1 MEDAVNG
8 EVSIDYTQVS
18 DDPLARIHYILRTVP
33 GSVIEPDP
41 QALQKKLTEAA
52 RRWEDGLVDALVE
65 RWGESEGA
73 RLAARYGTT
82 CFPAGYKDAFSAQD
96 SLLDIEKIERLHDF
110 GDMGMILYRPA
121 DAEPSTFRLKVFNHG
136 TAVALS
142 DMLPMLEHMG
152 LKVIDERPHRFGPVG
167 GDVPVIWVQDLGLAD
182 PDGRALTIADFSDQF
197 RETFARASRGQIESD
212 GFNQLVLAAGLR
224 WRQVVV
230 LRAICKYLRQ
240 AAIAFSQAYMEATLA
255 KNPAITGLLVALFE
269 ARFDP
274 NAGAGRDKTA
284 AAIVRKIGKRLD
296 AVENLDE
303 DRILRRFLMSSRPR
317 CGQIFT
323 SPETT
328 AKRNPTSRSRSA
340 AAMWTNCRCP
350 GPTSKSSFTARA
362 WKASIC
368 AVAGFR
374 AAVSGGRTAGK
385 ISAPKFWG

>member
-1 MEDAVNG
+1 M
-8 EVSIDYTQVS
+8 
-18 DDPLARIHYILRTVP
+18 RTVP

-52 RRWEDGLVDALVE
+52 RRREDGLVDALVE

-142 DMLPMLEHMG
+142 DMLTMLEHMG
-152 LKVIDERPHRFGPVG
+152 LKVIDERPRRFGPVG

-197 RETFARASRGQIESD
+197 RETFARAWRGQIESD

-269 ARFDP
+269 ARLDP
-274 NAGAGRDKTA
+274 NAGAGRD
-284 AAIVRKIGKRLD
+284 
-296 AVENLDE
+296 
-303 DRILRRFLMSSRPR
+303 
-317 CGQIFT
+317 
-323 SPETT
+323 
-328 AKRNPTSRSRSA
+328 
-340 AAMWTNCRCP
+340 
-350 GPTSKSSFTARA
+350 
-362 WKASIC
+362 
-368 AVAGFR
+368 
-374 AAVSGGRTAGK
+374 
-385 ISAPKFWG
+385 